1 MKKIIVCALL
11 ILATAFTVNAQQRTA
26 EELQTE
32 RESLA
37 AELKSEKVLN
47 RLQALAELT
56 AQSGS
61 IKKTGLESI
70 DGLATLSDGLLN
82 SVNSTNSLLEQVRDD
97 LTAND
102 GKLEISNYVG
112 KLNDYLQLSKNL
124 IQGAKDV
131 KEGGEKIASAKDDI
145 KNLSP
150 LKIKPATASL
160 NFSTNAIKESTEE
173 IEMQTRIVSNLIE
186 TIQSVK

>member
-1 MKKIIVCALL
+1 ML

-26 EELQTE
+26 EELQAE